1 MNATTQATNPAASA
15 TPARASTKAAI
26 AAQNPNLP
34 RLAYSIKEVGVMLGL
49 SYPSVY
55 RLVQRGLLKSSDA
68 LRHKIIPAAE
78 VERFLR
84 S

>member
-1 MNATTQATNPAASA
+1 MNATNQITNPAASVI
-15 TPARASTKAAI
+15 PARASTKAAA
-26 AAQNPNLP
+26 AAQNPHLP

-55 RLVQRGLLKSSDA
+55 RLVGKGLLKSSDA
-68 LRHKIIPAAE
+68 LRHKLIPASE
-78 VERFLR
+78 IERFLK